1 MYHVVTSLTG
11 GKREMFA
18 NMSCGSTTQCK
29 NASFSTQRVDK
40 NANNKMVK
48 VMLKMKVHLWHYS
61 GC

>member
-18 NMSCGSTTQCK
+18 NVSCGRPSNEE

-40 NANNKMVK
+40 NANNKMVD
-48 VMLKMKVHLWHYS
+48 LKQFWPTEGDVD
-61 GC
+61 G